1 MYHLLA
7 LVYNNYFSVMMYS
20 LDPCSIVTVIES
32 TLEERGVQISSW
44 DIDRS
49 TILCLEDYYV
59 LVDRLRY
66 VQVKS
71 ISYQLSNQVPM
82 PLNANHH
89 SKLISKDNFTNKL
102 TNIIPLII
110 QIHYSESVVYVIR
123 RCF

>member
-32 TLEERGVQISSW
+32 TLKERGVQISSW

-49 TILCLEDYYV
+49 TILCLEDYYA
-59 LVDRLRY
+59 DRLRC

-71 ISYQLSNQVPM
+71 ITYQRSNQVPM

-102 TNIIPLII
+102 TNITPLII